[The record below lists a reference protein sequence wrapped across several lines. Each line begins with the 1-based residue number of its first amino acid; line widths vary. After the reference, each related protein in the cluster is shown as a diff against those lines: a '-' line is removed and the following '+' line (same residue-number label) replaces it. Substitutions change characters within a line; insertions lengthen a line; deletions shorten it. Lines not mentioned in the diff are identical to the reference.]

1 VLEKFSGYC
10 RLAMANT
17 LFSGH
22 IFYGFRSSSNLRKN
36 FELLCIRGGNLK
48 FAKFHKSYA
57 NLKKIGYPNFLA
69 G

>member
-1 VLEKFSGYC
+1 
-10 RLAMANT
+10 MANT

-22 IFYGFRSSSNLRKN
+22 FFYGFRDSSNLRKN
-36 FELLCIRGGNLK
+36 VGMLCIRSGNLK

-57 NLKKIGYPNFLA
+57 NLKKIGHPNFLA

>member
-1 VLEKFSGYC
+1 
-10 RLAMANT
+10 MANT

-22 IFYGFRSSSNLRKN
+22 IFYGFRSSSNFQKN
-36 FELLCIRGGNLK
+36 FGMLCIKGGNLK
-48 FAKFHKSYA
+48 FAKFHKSYT

>member
-1 VLEKFSGYC
+1 
-10 RLAMANT
+10 MANT

-22 IFYGFRSSSNLRKN
+22 IFHWFRALSNFRKN
-36 FELLCIRGGNLK
+36 VGALCIRSGNLK
-48 FAKFHKSYA
+48 IDKFHKSYA